1 MFDKYTD
8 CIKLGKKIRF
18 EVDIRMLQRDRWIK
32 SMGKNMTWENG
43 NLPIFAGKI
52 KRAILRK

>member
-32 SMGKNMTWENG
+32 SVGKNVTY
-43 NLPIFAGKI
+43 GKMGI
-52 KRAILRK
+52 CPFLQEK